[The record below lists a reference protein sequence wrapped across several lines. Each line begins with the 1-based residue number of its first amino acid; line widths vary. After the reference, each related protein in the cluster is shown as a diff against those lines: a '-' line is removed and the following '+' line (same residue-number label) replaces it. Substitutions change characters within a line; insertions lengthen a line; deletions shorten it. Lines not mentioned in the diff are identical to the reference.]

1 LMKALQP
8 PGYESMFERRW
19 VTRGL

>member
-1 LMKALQP
+1 MKALQP